1 METGVIKEKMEES
14 IAKRGAFLVM
24 GEKMSKKNNKRQTY
38 SYFVCNGKCH
48 GSKCSWHR
56 INEKELM
63 NAVFQSVNLHIE
75 NVLDTERALQEIAD
89 APSSQLLI
97 RKLRDRIIKKKEE
110 LARTKR
116 LKISAYEDFKDELLD
131 RQEYIKLKQEF
142 DHRLAEAR
150 STIEELNRQIAEL
163 EQDSSD
169 CFKWMEYY
177 KSFGKLEELTRF
189 AAAIA
194 INRILIYE
202 DRRIKIIFNFEDS
215 FRQAKEMI
223 ESTRQQEVI

>member
-1 METGVIKEKMEES
+1 MD
-14 IAKRGAFLVM
+14 
-24 GEKMSKKNNKRQTY
+24 
-38 SYFVCNGKCH
+38 
-48 GSKCSWHR
+48 
-56 INEKELM
+56 
-63 NAVFQSVNLHIE
+63 AVFQSVNLHIE
-75 NVLDTERALQEIAD
+75 NVLNTERALQEIAD

-110 LARTKR
+110 LTRTER

-142 DHRLAEAR
+142 DHRLEEAR
-150 STIEELNRQIAEL
+150 STIDDLNRQIAEL
-163 EQDSSD
+163 EQDCSD

>member
-1 METGVIKEKMEES
+1 M
-14 IAKRGAFLVM
+14 
-24 GEKMSKKNNKRQTY
+24 
-38 SYFVCNGKCH
+38 
-48 GSKCSWHR
+48 
-56 INEKELM
+56 
-63 NAVFQSVNLHIE
+63 
-75 NVLDTERALQEIAD
+75 
-89 APSSQLLI
+89 
-97 RKLRDRIIKKKEE
+97 
-110 LARTKR
+110 
-116 LKISAYEDFKDELLD
+116 KIGAYEDFKDELLD
-131 RQEYIKLKQEF
+131 RQEYVKLKQEF
-142 DHRLAEAR
+142 DHRLEEAR
-150 STIEELNRQIAEL
+150 STIEDLDRQIAEL